1 MKKQREKKNENNK
14 IKTTGPPSIVE
25 AAQVG
30 EWELEFKPSGRKG
43 YFAL

>member
-1 MKKQREKKNENNK
+1 MKKQREKKKENNK

-30 EWELEFKPSGRKG
+30 EWEQEFKPSGRQG